1 MVDKPDDAERRVM
14 DGTTWAEFCDGLKA
28 AGAVVLDAA
37 APATPLDRAEGFRY
51 LTRLLR
57 GALETFVED
66 ADPAAPELLRTC
78 HETIKMG
85 ADNPDNLYQNAPI
98 NGRYDYRITGT
109 RGSVHYLGFGTQEGN
124 YGAT

>member
-1 MVDKPDDAERRVM
+1 MEDKRAHAAPAADAADASLARVM
-14 DGTTWAEFCDGLKA
+14 DGTTWREFCRGLEA
-28 AGAVVLDAA
+28 AGQVILDPA

-57 GALETFVED
+57 SALETFVED

-85 ADNPDNLYQNAPI
+85 ADNPDNYYQNAPL
-98 NGRYDYRITGT
+98 NGRYEYRLTGT
-109 RGSVHYLGFGTQEGN
+109 RGTV
-124 YGAT
+124 